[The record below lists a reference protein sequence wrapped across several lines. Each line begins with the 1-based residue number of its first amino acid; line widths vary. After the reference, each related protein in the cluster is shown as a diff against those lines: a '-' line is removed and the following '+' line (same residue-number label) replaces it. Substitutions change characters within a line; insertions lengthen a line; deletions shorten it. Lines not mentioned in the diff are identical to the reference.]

1 MQRKDFLPNSENTGG
16 ENRNTIFLITYAIV
30 LIVALLNMNATMSFL
45 GWVFAIL
52 NPFIIGLVIA
62 FVINIIMT
70 KLESNV
76 FRFLDKP
83 KFKLWRKM
91 KRGVCLGLSF
101 LLIILVFTALIFFI
115 GPQLARKCAGAVRQ
129 YTVLYYLFAAAHQ
142 RCARVLRPKRG

>member
-1 MQRKDFLPNSENTGG
+1 MQKKDFLPNKENTGG

-52 NPFIIGLVIA
+52 NPFLIGLVVA
-62 FVINIIMT
+62 FIINIIMA
-70 KLESNV
+70 KLETNV

-83 KFKLWRKM
+83 KFKLWHKM
-91 KRGVCLGLSF
+91 KRSVCLILSF

-115 GPQLARKCAGAVRQ
+115 GPQLAESCLL
-129 YTVLYYLFAAAHQ
+129 YTS
-142 RCARVLRPKRG
+142 RCV